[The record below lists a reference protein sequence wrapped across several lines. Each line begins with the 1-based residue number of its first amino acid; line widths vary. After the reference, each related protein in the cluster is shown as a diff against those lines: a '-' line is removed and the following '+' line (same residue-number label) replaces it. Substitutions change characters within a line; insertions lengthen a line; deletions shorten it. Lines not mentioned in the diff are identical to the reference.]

1 MSASHHHYLTDALVS
16 DQCTEKRSVGQ
27 GGEHKVGVRLGMP
40 KVDLYFK
47 DKVHLNS
54 NGNVLFGRMH
64 FHLLARL
71 DETKF
76 IIFSIT
82 SFTNSF
88 SGYHTRTLE
97 NSFEPVFHS

>member
-1 MSASHHHYLTDALVS
+1 MVS
-16 DQCTEKRSVGQ
+16 NTINLFLQMMTAPAEDEDKPER
-27 GGEHKVGVRLGMP
+27 R
-40 KVDLYFK
+40 K
-47 DKVHLNS
+47 DKM
-54 NGNVLFGRMH
+54 FGEEAEEDRHQDPAKLHAAAEH
-64 FHLLARL
+64 FRLLARP

-97 NSFEPVFHS
+97 NSFAPVFHS